1 MSTRVVLIADLH
13 FPRVVAGTPEALLE
27 AIAAIEPA
35 LVIAAGDFT
44 MAGRLGEFDEAARFL
59 DRIEAPIVAC
69 PGNHDIPAYNLFE
82 RFLRPTTRFDRTI
95 GARSLDRFVSDDL
108 AVLAINS
115 ARPANLS
122 FDWSH
127 GRLSRRQ
134 IAEAEAFLDRQH
146 AARTKLLVTHHPFVL
161 PPASASFRRVDNA
174 DRATAALA
182 RAGVHAVLTG
192 HLHKHASSTLAV
204 RIGAEG
210 ADLITIQAGTALS
223 ERHRD
228 EPNGFAV
235 LGCGAGIEW
244 IESHR
249 LDGGAFRRSATT
261 SPGEP
266 PMGVRK

>member
-1 MSTRVVLIADLH
+1 MSTRVALIADLH
-13 FPRVVAGTPEALLE
+13 FPRVTPGAPEALLE
-27 AIAAIEPA
+27 AIAETEPV

-44 MAGRLGEFDEAARFL
+44 MAGRRREFEAAARFL
-59 DRIEAPIVAC
+59 GRIDAPIIAC

-82 RFLRPTTRFDRTI
+82 RFLRPTGRYERAIDART
-95 GARSLDRFVSDDL
+95 LDRFLSDDL
-108 AVLAINS
+108 AVLAVNS

-134 IAEAEAFLDRQH
+134 IAEAKAFFDRQH

-161 PPASASFRRVDNA
+161 PPASASFRRIGNA

-192 HLHKHASSTLAV
+192 HLHKHASSALAV
-204 RIGAEG
+204 RVGTEDP
-210 ADLITIQAGTALS
+210 DLITVQAGTALS
-223 ERHRD
+223 NRHRD

-235 LGCGAGIEW
+235 LGCGAGVEW

-249 LDGGAFRRSATT
+249 FDGRSFRVFERSG
-261 SPGEP
+261 PG
-266 PMGVRK
+266 GT